1 MKIETVRGIESEMK
15 NFLPTLRNLIKVFES
30 NLEIK
35 VLELTFSNIS
45 LNTENCVN
53 YSFKRDVERI
63 TNVLE
68 LCKTMKVRSNCNPIL
83 DFVLM
88 EFINTVEGFIM
99 SEDF

>member
-1 MKIETVRGIESEMK
+1 MKIETVRDIESEVK

-30 NLEIK
+30 RLDLK
-35 VLELTFSNIS
+35 VLEIAFSNIA

-53 YSFKRDVERI
+53 YSLDRDIKQI

-68 LCKTMKVRSNCNPIL
+68 LCKAMKERSYCNPLL

-88 EFINTVEGFIM
+88 EFINTVEGYIM
-99 SEDF
+99 CEDF

>member
-1 MKIETVRGIESEMK
+1 MKVETVRGIEKEMK
-15 NFLPTLRNLIKVFES
+15 NFLPTLRNLMKVFES

-35 VLELTFSNIS
+35 VLELAFSNIA

-53 YSFKRDVERI
+53 YSLDRDVERI

-68 LCKTMKVRSNCNPIL
+68 LCKSMEVRSNCNPIL

-88 EFINTVEGFIM
+88 EFITTVEGYIM